1 MVSVTCKVGQKAEYS
16 IREVVQW
23 WIAPNGKT
31 EVIARLRAMHT
42 MYYDFWTEWSDMEL
56 RSNKMLKAYNIDAYK
71 TYPAMRI
78 IPELRRNGFKGAFH
92 TDPIRI
98 FYRHSDRQQKRNIA

>member
-1 MVSVTCKVGQKAEYS
+1 M
-16 IREVVQW
+16 
-23 WIAPNGKT
+23 
-31 EVIARLRAMHT
+31 
-42 MYYDFWTEWSDMEL
+42 DL

-92 TDPIRI
+92 ELTPYEFFTAILTDSKKETLLKAGQTEMFRYAVISNICKTAPTFRE
-98 FYRHSDRQQKRNIA
+98 RHPLPKICLSDRLEKGT